1 IIDNS
6 PSESMELSLYL
17 NEKISQMHD
26 MYKQI
31 IAPYICV
38 THEESVSKGIP
49 IGFTSS
55 AILANWYLS
64 DFDAD
69 IKSKINPA
77 YYGRYVDDILFVFSS
92 PSIQPSEKGKEIIN
106 FIDSALGDFIN
117 HDNKGDAIFRLSD
130 EYHSLPIQKDK
141 LIFHYFDRNHSLAG
155 LRVFKQEVENRSSA
169 FRFLPDEHIESDLD
183 KFAYDVLL
191 NGSANKFRSIMG
203 LAENETELSKYI
215 SSHILAHRLCN
226 LTSNESTL
234 KQITLFFRGENCIR
248 FSRL

>member
-1 IIDNS
+1 
-6 PSESMELSLYL
+6 
-17 NEKISQMHD
+17 
-26 MYKQI
+26 
-31 IAPYICV
+31 
-38 THEESVSKGIP
+38 
-49 IGFTSS
+49 
-55 AILANWYLS
+55 
-64 DFDAD
+64 
-69 IKSKINPA
+69 
-77 YYGRYVDDILFVFSS
+77 
-92 PSIQPSEKGKEIIN
+92 
-106 FIDSALGDFIN
+106 
-117 HDNKGDAIFRLSD
+117 SD

-248 FSRL
+248 FSRLWEKVLAYTLITKKYTFSRSFYKSIQDSIEKIKWHGDNDESDISSKIKTAMNEYADISLCLNL